1 MKSRDPIFQ
10 SKVDVSRKE
19 SMRILRDIRSGYVN
33 EHDLDM
39 LQNFIQFAL
48 ALMQAEGSKKWELAK
63 MNAEL
68 MNYMKD

>member
-1 MKSRDPIFQ
+1 
-10 SKVDVSRKE
+10 
-19 SMRILRDIRSGYVN
+19 MRILRDIRSGHVN

-68 MNYMKD
+68 MNYMKDEK